1 MSAVSGLRG
10 AAPALPAVAV
20 LGLFV
25 VSGFAGLVYQSLW
38 SHYLGLVL
46 GHAAYAQSLV
56 LAIFMGGM
64 ALGAWGAAR
73 LGLRWRRLV
82 GAYALAE
89 AVIGVLGLV
98 FHPLFL
104 AYTGVSERVL
114 GALGDGLLAQVYPW
128 LSAALLILPACIL
141 LGATFPLLSAGW
153 IRASQGQDARV
164 LGGLYFANSIGA
176 AVGALAA
183 TFVLLPRL
191 GMPGALVVAGIAN
204 LLVAVAAAWLARG
217 EGGAA
222 VAPLPAAAPAP
233 GKKPVAPAVEHQD
246 VAPDGAPPPLP
257 SAPAARAAAADPA
270 VRPMLRAVLWAG
282 LLSGACSFVYEIGW
296 IRLLNQALGTTAHSF
311 ELMLAAFLL
320 GLAGGGLWVHR
331 RGARLDD
338 PLRTAGI
345 AQVAMGVAALLS
357 LLAFAQSF
365 DWTAALVQ
373 SLSRTDGGYRVFLL
387 GSAGVAMAVMLPAAF
402 FAGTTLPL
410 FTLALLR
417 GGGGE
422 GSIGR
427 LYAANTIGAIVGVL
441 LMTHVLIPLLGVRLG
456 LVLAAL
462 GDIAIGFWLLG
473 HARSELRPARL
484 AVLAAAAVAGLLV
497 ALVWGR
503 PDPRAQLSGAFRT
516 GFARLDASLEVPF
529 LKDGKTATIGV
540 ARSPAQGTLSLL
552 TNGKSDGAMAAS
564 LDRPPG
570 GDELTMV
577 TLGALPLALHAQP
590 RQVGVIG
597 WGLGLSTHTL
607 LGSDRVQRVE
617 TVEIE
622 PLVHRAGAQLFARR
636 IDRALNDPR
645 SQLHFDDARRF
656 YASGRRSYDVIV
668 SEPSNPWVS
677 GVAGLFTTE
686 FYRFLHGH
694 LAQDGLLVQWL
705 QTYEIDDALL
715 ASILA
720 ALLENF
726 PDAQVYL
733 AQDNDLVV
741 VACRSRCPDPVAARL
756 QDTPALARETA
767 RVGLQ
772 GDAALALRRLGGRAL
787 LQTYV
792 RALHATPHSDYHPQ
806 VSLRG
811 PRTRFRADRADT
823 LQRMADNGLPV
834 LDLIEG
840 RELPP
845 ARAAIGALPGHSLL
859 QARQRA
865 ISLAEAM
872 SGRPRTTALPT
883 RQHELAA
890 GESELQSLLGM
901 SRAPVTDLA
910 TWMRNAASIATATLG
925 HLPAE
930 DLEAVWIAPAW
941 IDRAAQPETV
951 RAVLDLYAAAAA
963 RDAAAMLRLGERLLQ
978 RPEALPLE
986 LQEQALVLAQ
996 LGALGSG
1003 RPAEVERLHGGYG
1016 VALPHSSGLR
1026 MVRHMLRIRGL
1037 EQAQPAQ
1044 APQGVLP
1051 PR

>member
-1 MSAVSGLRG
+1 MRRADDAR
-10 AAPALPAVAV
+10 LPAPVLPAAAV

-82 GAYALAE
+82 LAYAAAE
-89 AVIGVLGLV
+89 AAIGVLGLA
-98 FHPLFL
+98 FHPVFVGYTRLSEGVL
-104 AYTGVSERVL
+104 A
-114 GALGDGLLAQVYPW
+114 ALGDGLAAQLYPW

-153 IRASQGQDARV
+153 IRARQGQDARV
-164 LGGLYFANSIGA
+164 LGGLYFANSLGA
-176 AVGALAA
+176 AAGALAA
-183 TFVLLPRL
+183 TFLLLPRL
-191 GMPGALVVAGIAN
+191 GMPGALAAAGLAN
-204 LLVAVAAAWLARG
+204 LLVAAVAAWLARG
-217 EGGAA
+217 DGVAA
-222 VAPLPAAAPAP
+222 TRATAAS
-233 GKKPVAPAVEHQD
+233 
-246 VAPDGAPPPLP
+246 APDGASARHSPL
-257 SAPAARAAAADPA
+257 
-270 VRPMLRAVLWAG
+270 LRAVLWAG

-296 IRLLNQALGTTAHSF
+296 IRLLNQALGTTVHSF

-320 GLAGGGLWVHR
+320 GLAGGGAWVHR
-331 RGARLDD
+331 RGGRLDD
-338 PLRTAGI
+338 PLRTAAI

-373 SLSRTDGGYRVFLL
+373 SLSRTDGGYRLFLL

-410 FTLALLR
+410 FTLGLLR
-417 GGGGE
+417 AGGGE
-422 GSIGR
+422 ASIGR
-427 LYAANTIGAIVGVL
+427 LYAANTVGAIAGVL
-441 LMTHVLIPLLGVRLG
+441 LMTHVLVPLLGVRLG
-456 LVLAAL
+456 LVLAAV
-462 GDIAIGFWLLG
+462 GDIAIGFWLLA
-473 HARSELRPARL
+473 HARGELQPARL
-484 AVLAAAAVAGLLV
+484 AALSGSAVAALLL

-503 PDPRAQLSGAFRT
+503 ADPRTQLSGAFRT
-516 GFARLDASLEVPF
+516 GHARLDASLEVPF
-529 LKDGKTATIGV
+529 LRDGKTATIGV
-540 ARSPAQGTLSLL
+540 VRSGTYGTLSLL
-552 TNGKSDGAMAAS
+552 TNGKSDGAMAQD
-564 LDRPPG
+564 LERPPG

-577 TLGALPLALHAQP
+577 SLGALPLALHPQP

-636 IDRALNDPR
+636 IARALQDPR
-645 SQLHFDDARRF
+645 SQVHFDDARRF
-656 YASGRRSYDVIV
+656 YASGRRRYDVIV

-694 LAQDGLLVQWL
+694 LAEDGLLVQWL
-705 QTYEIDDALL
+705 QSYEIDDALL

-726 PDAQVYL
+726 ADARLYL

-741 VACRSRCPDPVAARL
+741 VACRSTCPAADAARL
-756 QDTPALARETA
+756 RVTGELARETA
-767 RVGLQ
+767 RVGLD
-772 GDAALALRRLGGRAL
+772 GDAALAVRELGGRAL

-792 RALHATPHSDYHPQ
+792 RALGAAPHSDFHPQ
-806 VSLRG
+806 VSLQG

-823 LQRMADNGLPV
+823 LQRLADNGLPV
-834 LDLIEG
+834 LDLMEG
-840 RELPP
+840 RILPP
-845 ARAAIGALPGHSLL
+845 ASEAVAALPGHSVL

-865 ISLAEAM
+865 IALAAAL
-872 SGRPRTTALPT
+872 SGQPRATPLPA
-883 RQHELAA
+883 RQHELAEA
-890 GESELQSLLGM
+890 EHELQALLGL
-901 SRAPVTDLA
+901 SQGPVADLA
-910 TWMRNAASIATATLG
+910 TWTRAAAAVAAATLG
-925 HLPAE
+925 HLPPQ
-930 DLEAVWIAPAW
+930 DLERVWIAPAW
-941 IDRAAQPETV
+941 IQRDVQPAAV

-963 RDAAAMLRLGERLLQ
+963 RDAEAMLRTGEALLQ
-978 RPEALPLE
+978 RPEAYPLE

-1003 RPAEVERLHGGYG
+1003 RAEEVERLHRGYG
-1016 VALPHSSGLR
+1016 VALPHGERLR
-1026 MVRHMLRIRGL
+1026 MVRHLVRVRGL
-1037 EQAQPAQ
+1037 ELAA
-1044 APQGVLP
+1044 AGTAAGDAAQGVAP
-1051 PR
+1051 VR